1 MLESQ
6 KRGGITITG
15 NKISVNIFVS
25 LDTIGDEE
33 GPVKPMPILWYEEMF
48 AERPRLFCGPMTY
61 QKCAHRM
68 GRKKEARREK

>member
-1 MLESQ
+1 MHDR
-6 KRGGITITG
+6 RGRGVGIQLAGT
-15 NKISVNIFVS
+15 VA
-25 LDTIGDEE
+25 DEE